1 MAWYNN
7 IFNFNKPQPERANI
21 RKTIDFEQQLQ
32 RVRQDA
38 TKFNIAVQAA
48 ESPMYPNR
56 FLLMQTYQQ
65 IVLDGQVQ
73 SAMLQRK
80 SKVLCK
86 KFMVY
91 GADGECDDS
100 KTAYFNQKWFYDFQN
115 LALDSIFWGFSCVQF
130 GAIMNDKY
138 TSVEL
143 IPRIYVVPEFS
154 LVRTNTATVTEG
166 KHFDEAPYN
175 NWCIG
180 VGEKKDLGLL
190 MYLAP
195 YVIWKKNAMA
205 AWAEFAEVFGS
216 PIRIGKTDVRDEMTR
231 KNMENMLRNMGVASW
246 AVLDLNDN
254 IDLMQASRTDAYAVF
269 DKMVER
275 CNSEISKIILGQ
287 TGTTDEKSYSGS
299 ANVHEGVAEMIA
311 KQDTLKM
318 QFIIEDQL
326 VPMMIRNGFDLAGC
340 TFKYDDSESLPLAEQ
355 AKIDVSLLQ
364 AGIKL
369 EHEYLEHKYGV
380 EIQDEPGMEEEE
392 DDTSMEEEVIEIE
405 NRLRNLYK

>member
-1 MAWYNN
+1 MAWYND
-7 IFNFNKPQPERANI
+7 IFNFNKPQPQKANI

-38 TKFNIAVQAA
+38 QKFNIALQAA

-65 IVLDGQVQ
+65 IWLDAQLQ
-73 SAMLQRK
+73 SAVLQRK
-80 SKVLCK
+80 SKILCK
-86 KFMVY
+86 KFMVC
-91 GADGECDDS
+91 GPDGEVDEV
-100 KTAYFNQKWFYDFQN
+100 KTAYFNQKWFYDFQSM
-115 LALDSIFWGFSCVQF
+115 ALDSIFWGFSLVQF
-130 GAIMNDKY
+130 GPVVNDKY
-138 TSVEL
+138 TYTEL
-143 IPRIYVVPEFS
+143 VPRIYVVPEFS
-154 LVRTNTATVTEG
+154 LVRSNTATVTDG
-166 KHFDEAPYN
+166 KHFDESPYN

-180 VGEKKDLGLL
+180 VGEKKDLGLM

-216 PIRIGKTDVRDEMTR
+216 PIRIGKTDVRDELTR

-254 IDLMQASRTDAYAVF
+254 IELMQASRTDAYAVF

-287 TGTTDEKSYSGS
+287 TGTTDEKAYSGS
-299 ANVHEGVAEMIA
+299 ANVHENVAAMIS

-318 QFIIEDQL
+318 QFIIENQL
-326 VPMMIRNGFDLAGC
+326 VPMMIKNGFDLTGC

-355 AKIDVSLLQ
+355 AKIDASFMPYV
-364 AGIKL
+364 KF
-369 EHEYLEHKYGV
+369 EHEYLEQKYGIELMDQELEV
-380 EIQDEPGMEEEE
+380 E
-392 DDTSMEEEVIEIE
+392 VVA
-405 NRLRNLYK
+405 NKLKNLYK

>member
-1 MAWYNN
+1 MAWYND
-7 IFNFNKPQPERANI
+7 IFNFNKPQPQKANI

-38 TKFNIAVQAA
+38 QKFNIALQAA

-65 IVLDGQVQ
+65 IWLDAQLQ
-73 SAMLQRK
+73 SAVLQRK
-80 SKVLCK
+80 SKILCK
-86 KFMVY
+86 KFMVC
-91 GADGECDDS
+91 GPDGEVDDT
-100 KTAYFNQKWFYDFQN
+100 KTAYFNQKWFYDFQSM
-115 LALDSIFWGFSCVQF
+115 ALDSIFWGFSLVQF
-130 GAIMNDKY
+130 GPVVNDKY
-138 TSVEL
+138 TYTEL
-143 IPRIYVVPEFS
+143 VPRIYVVPEFS
-154 LVRTNTATVTEG
+154 LVRSNTATVTDG
-166 KHFDEAPYN
+166 KHFDESPYN

-180 VGEKKDLGLL
+180 VGEKKDLGIM

-216 PIRIGKTDVRDEMTR
+216 PIRIGKTDVRDELTR

-254 IDLMQASRTDAYAVF
+254 IELMQASRTDAYAVF

-287 TGTTDEKSYSGS
+287 TGTTDEKAYSGS
-299 ANVHEGVAEMIA
+299 ANVHEGVAAMIS

-318 QFIIEDQL
+318 QFIIENQL
-326 VPMMIRNGFDLAGC
+326 VPMMIRNGFDLSGC
-340 TFKYDDSESLPLAEQ
+340 TFKYDDSESLPLIEQ
-355 AKIDVSLLQ
+355 AKIDASFMPYV
-364 AGIKL
+364 KF
-369 EHEYLEHKYGV
+369 ENEYLEQKYGI
-380 EIQDEPGMEEEE
+380 ELSDEEMEVVKTA
-392 DDTSMEEEVIEIE
+392 DK
-405 NRLRNLYK
+405 LKNLYK

>member
-1 MAWYNN
+1 MAWYND
-7 IFNFNKPQPERANI
+7 IFNFNKPQPQKANI

-38 TKFNIAVQAA
+38 TKFNIALQAA

-80 SKVLCK
+80 SKILSK

-91 GADGECDDS
+91 GPDGECDET
-100 KTAYFNQKWFYDFQN
+100 KTALFNQKWFYDFQSM
-115 LALDSIFWGFSCVQF
+115 ALDSIFWGFSCVQF
-130 GAIMNDKY
+130 GAIINDKY
-138 TSVEL
+138 SSVEL

-166 KHFDEAPYN
+166 KHFDVSPYN

-180 VGEKKDLGLL
+180 VGEKKDLGLM

-216 PIRIGKTDVRDEMTR
+216 PIRVGKTDVRDELTR

-254 IDLMQASRTDAYAVF
+254 IELMQASRTDAYAVF

-299 ANVHEGVAEMIA
+299 ANVHESVAAMIA

-326 VPMMIRNGFDLAGC
+326 VPMMIRNGFDLTGC
-340 TFKYDDSESLPLAEQ
+340 TFKYDDSENLPLLEQ
-355 AKIDVSLLQ
+355 AKIDASFMPYV
-364 AGIKL
+364 KF
-369 EHEYLEHKYGV
+369 EHEYLEHKYGI
-380 EIQDEPGMEEEE
+380 ELQDKEEEPTE
-392 DDTSMEEEVIEIE
+392 TENEEELTNIAK
-405 NRLRNLYK
+405 RLRNIYS

>member
-1 MAWYNN
+1 MAWYD
-7 IFNFNKPQPERANI
+7 IFNFNKPQPQKANI

-38 TKFNIAVQAA
+38 TRFNIALQAA

-86 KFMVY
+86 RFMVC
-91 GADGECDDS
+91 GPDGECDET
-100 KTAYFNQKWFYDFQN
+100 KTALFNQKWFYDFQN

-130 GAIMNDKY
+130 GAIINDKY

-154 LVRTNTATVTEG
+154 LVRTNTATVTDG
-166 KHFDEAPYN
+166 KHFDVSPYN

-180 VGEKKDLGLL
+180 VGEKKDLGLM

-195 YVIWKKNAMA
+195 YVIWKKNSLA

-216 PIRIGKTDVRDEMTR
+216 PIRVGKTDVRDEMTR

-254 IDLMQASRTDAYAVF
+254 IELMQASRTDAYAVF

-287 TGTTDEKSYSGS
+287 TGTTDEKAYSGS
-299 ANVHEGVAEMIA
+299 ANVHEGVAAMIA

-326 VPMMIRNGFDLAGC
+326 VPMMIRNGFDLTGC
-340 TFKYDDSESLPLAEQ
+340 TFKYDESESLPLIEQ
-355 AKIDVSLLQ
+355 AKIDASFMPYV
-364 AGIKL
+364 KF
-369 EHEYLEHKYGV
+369 ENEYLENKYGIELMD
-380 EIQDEPGMEEEE
+380 EIGIKEEEPTE
-392 DDTSMEEEVIEIE
+392 PTNIAK
-405 NRLRNLYK
+405 RLRNIYS

>member
-7 IFNFNKPQPERANI
+7 IFNFNKPQPEKANI

-73 SAMLQRK
+73 SSMLQRK

-91 GADGECDDS
+91 GPDGECDDV

-380 EIQDEPGMEEEE
+380 EIQDEMDEADE
-392 DDTSMEEEVIEIE
+392 EEEVIEIE

>member
-1 MAWYNN
+1 MD
-7 IFNFNKPQPERANI
+7 E
-21 RKTIDFEQQLQ
+21 T
-32 RVRQDA
+32 
-38 TKFNIAVQAA
+38 
-48 ESPMYPNR
+48 
-56 FLLMQTYQQ
+56 
-65 IVLDGQVQ
+65 
-73 SAMLQRK
+73 
-80 SKVLCK
+80 
-86 KFMVY
+86 
-91 GADGECDDS
+91 

-130 GAIMNDKY
+130 GAIMNDRY
-138 TSVEL
+138 TSVDL

-299 ANVHEGVAEMIA
+299 ANVA

-340 TFKYDDSESLPLAEQ
+340 TFKYDESESLPLAEQ
-355 AKIDVSLLQ
+355 AKIDVSFLQ

-380 EIQDEPGMEEEE
+380 EIMDEPGMEEEDEEEEE
-392 DDTSMEEEVIEIE
+392 DTMPKEVIEIE